1 MVSIANKQT
10 IEQTLQQLNTSIE
23 YLLTE
28 LEAKKQELQF
38 LKDSQATEAEIRYLT
53 LAARKQITE
62 CRSELKRVS
71 MAYIAQHS
79 NRLSGFANEFF
90 KDYKEF

>member
-1 MVSIANKQT
+1 MVSAANKQT
-10 IEQTLQQLNTSIE
+10 IEQTLKQFDTSINH
-23 YLLTE
+23 LLTE
-28 LEAKKQELQF
+28 LEAKKEELQF
-38 LKDSQATEAEIRYLT
+38 LKDSQATEAEMRYLT
-53 LAARKQITE
+53 LAARKQVTE
-62 CRSELKRVS
+62 CRHELQRAA